1 VRIGELD
8 DSLGPRVD
16 RRVHR
21 VAEAGHLLSGRVHL
35 SRDLERLA
43 AEVLLEQPSALL
55 RGAEDHGAAAEDPGR
70 DGPLQRIRI
79 RSKRHPRGEV
89 RWHQPVLGDRHEQQ
103 VEEEVLLLGRLLA
116 GEEQVK
122 VLREREPAHE
132 VAGQVAPAHLD
143 AIRVGLADAGLHAR
157 IFLPMPPLATTV
169 IGSYPQPDWLIDR
182 EKLAGRLPPRVPA
195 HELWRVDEP
204 WLVEAQDDATR
215 LAVLDMEEAGIDV
228 VTDGEIRRESY
239 SNYFANALEGLDLD
253 EPGTA
258 LDRTGHPNPV
268 PRVVG
273 EIRRARP
280 VQVRDTAFLR
290 ALTSRPI
297 RVTVP
302 GPFTM
307 SQQAQNDHYPDLR
320 SLALAYADAVN
331 EELRDLVAAGA
342 DVVQI
347 DEPYLQAR
355 PDDAREYALEAIERA
370 FDGVGGTKALHTC
383 FGYAAIVHEKPNG
396 YPFLA
401 ELDSCPADEISIE
414 AAQPR
419 LDPSLLEQLP
429 SKRVILGV
437 LDLNDMEIEAAETVA
452 DRIRAALEHI
462 DPERLMVG
470 PDCGMK
476 YLPREVARG
485 KLQSLV
491 EGAALVR
498 TEL

>member
-1 VRIGELD
+1 M
-8 DSLGPRVD
+8 
-16 RRVHR
+16 H
-21 VAEAGHLLSGRVHL
+21 
-35 SRDLERLA
+35 
-43 AEVLLEQPSALL
+43 
-55 RGAEDHGAAAEDPGR
+55 
-70 DGPLQRIRI
+70 
-79 RSKRHPRGEV
+79 
-89 RWHQPVLGDRHEQQ
+89 
-103 VEEEVLLLGRLLA
+103 
-116 GEEQVK
+116 
-122 VLREREPAHE
+122 
-132 VAGQVAPAHLD
+132 
-143 AIRVGLADAGLHAR
+143 
-157 IFLPMPPLATTV
+157 PLATTV

-195 HELWRVDEP
+195 RELWRVDEG
-204 WLVEAQDDATR
+204 WLEEAQDDATR
-215 LAVLDMEEAGIDV
+215 LAVRDMEEAGIDV

-253 EPGTA
+253 VPGTA
-258 LDRTGHPNPV
+258 LDRTGHTNPV

-280 VQVRDTAFLR
+280 VQVRDTEFLR
-290 ALTSRPI
+290 ALTERPI

-320 SLALAYADAVN
+320 SLALAYAEAVN
-331 EELRDLVAAGA
+331 EELRDLVAVGV

-355 PDDAREYALEAIERA
+355 PDDAWEYALEAIARA
-370 FDGVGGTKALHTC
+370 FEGVETTKALHTC
-383 FGYAAIVHEKPNG
+383 FGYAAIVHSKPSDG

-401 ELDSCPADEISIE
+401 ELDSCAADEISIE

-419 LDPSLLEQLP
+419 LDASILEQLP

-437 LDLNDMEIEAAETVA
+437 LDLNDMEVETAGVVA

-462 DPERLMVG
+462 DPGRLMVG

-476 YLPREVARG
+476 YLPRGVARG
-485 KLQSLV
+485 KLRSLV
-491 EGAALVR
+491 EGAAQVR
-498 TEL
+498 AGL

>member
-1 VRIGELD
+1 M
-8 DSLGPRVD
+8 
-16 RRVHR
+16 H
-21 VAEAGHLLSGRVHL
+21 
-35 SRDLERLA
+35 
-43 AEVLLEQPSALL
+43 
-55 RGAEDHGAAAEDPGR
+55 
-70 DGPLQRIRI
+70 
-79 RSKRHPRGEV
+79 
-89 RWHQPVLGDRHEQQ
+89 
-103 VEEEVLLLGRLLA
+103 
-116 GEEQVK
+116 
-122 VLREREPAHE
+122 
-132 VAGQVAPAHLD
+132 
-143 AIRVGLADAGLHAR
+143 
-157 IFLPMPPLATTV
+157 PLATTV

-195 HELWRVDEP
+195 RELWRVDEA
-204 WLVEAQDDATR
+204 WLEEAQNDATR
-215 LAVLDMEEAGIDV
+215 LAVRDMEEAGIDV

-239 SNYFANALEGLDLD
+239 SNFFANALEGLDLD

-258 LDRTGHPNPV
+258 MDRTGHPNPV

-273 EIRRARP
+273 SIRRARQ
-280 VQVRDTAFLR
+280 VQVRDVEFLR
-290 ALTSRPI
+290 AHTSRPI

-320 SLALAYADAVN
+320 SLALAYAEAVN

-355 PDDAREYALEAIERA
+355 PDDAREYALEAIARA
-370 FDGVGGTKALHTC
+370 FEGVGGTKALHTC
-383 FGYAAIVHEKPNG
+383 FGYAAIVHSKPSDG

-401 ELDSCPADEISIE
+401 ELDSCAADEISIE

-419 LDPSLLEQLP
+419 LDPSILEQLP

-437 LDLNDMEIEAAETVA
+437 LDLNDLEVETAEVVA
-452 DRIRAALEHI
+452 ERIRAALRHI

-485 KLQSLV
+485 KLRSLA

-498 TEL
+498 ADL

>member
-1 VRIGELD
+1 MD
-8 DSLGPRVD
+8 
-16 RRVHR
+16 
-21 VAEAGHLLSGRVHL
+21 
-35 SRDLERLA
+35 
-43 AEVLLEQPSALL
+43 
-55 RGAEDHGAAAEDPGR
+55 
-70 DGPLQRIRI
+70 
-79 RSKRHPRGEV
+79 
-89 RWHQPVLGDRHEQQ
+89 
-103 VEEEVLLLGRLLA
+103 
-116 GEEQVK
+116 
-122 VLREREPAHE
+122 
-132 VAGQVAPAHLD
+132 
-143 AIRVGLADAGLHAR
+143 
-157 IFLPMPPLATTV
+157 PLATTV
-169 IGSYPQPDWLIDR
+169 VGSYPQPDWLIDR

-195 HELWRVDEP
+195 RELWRVDEA
-204 WLVEAQDDATR
+204 WLEEAQDDATR
-215 LAVLDMEEAGIDV
+215 LAVRDMEEAGIDI

-239 SNYFANALEGLDLD
+239 SNFFANALEGLDLD

-273 EIRRARP
+273 PIRRARQ
-280 VQVRDTAFLR
+280 VQVRDAKFLR
-290 ALTSRPI
+290 SLTSRPI

-320 SLALAYADAVN
+320 SLVLAYAEAVN
-331 EELRDLVAAGA
+331 EELRDLVDAGA

-355 PDDAREYALEAIERA
+355 PDDAREYALEAIARA

-383 FGYAAIVHEKPNG
+383 FGYAAIVHAKPSG

-437 LDLNDMEIEAAETVA
+437 LDLGDMTVESTELVAE
-452 DRIRAALEHI
+452 RIGAALRYI
-462 DPERLMVG
+462 DPDRLMVG

-476 YLPREVARG
+476 YLPRDVARG
-485 KLQSLV
+485 KLRALV
-491 EGAALVR
+491 EGAISLR
-498 TEL
+498 

>member
-1 VRIGELD
+1 
-8 DSLGPRVD
+8 
-16 RRVHR
+16 VH
-21 VAEAGHLLSGRVHL
+21 A
-35 SRDLERLA
+35 
-43 AEVLLEQPSALL
+43 
-55 RGAEDHGAAAEDPGR
+55 
-70 DGPLQRIRI
+70 
-79 RSKRHPRGEV
+79 
-89 RWHQPVLGDRHEQQ
+89 
-103 VEEEVLLLGRLLA
+103 
-116 GEEQVK
+116 
-122 VLREREPAHE
+122 
-132 VAGQVAPAHLD
+132 
-143 AIRVGLADAGLHAR
+143 
-157 IFLPMPPLATTV
+157 LATTV
-169 IGSYPQPDWLIDR
+169 VGSYPQPDWLIDR
-182 EKLAGRLPPRVPA
+182 KKLAGRLPPRVPA
-195 HELWRVDEP
+195 HELWRVDEA
-204 WLVEAQDDATR
+204 WLGEAQDDATK
-215 LAVLDMEEAGIDV
+215 LAVRDMEEAGIDV

-258 LDRTGHPNPV
+258 IDRTGHPNPV

-273 EIRRARP
+273 PIRRGQA
-280 VQVRDTAFLR
+280 VQVRDAMFLR

-331 EELRDLVAAGA
+331 GELCDLVDAGA

-355 PDDAREYALEAIERA
+355 PYDAQEYALEAIARA
-370 FDGVGGTKALHTC
+370 FEDVPGTKALHTC
-383 FGYAAIVHEKPNG
+383 FGYAAIVHEKPSDG

-401 ELDSCPADEISIE
+401 ELDACPADEISIE

-419 LDPSLLEQLP
+419 LDPSILEQLP

-437 LDLNDMEIEAAETVA
+437 LDLNDMEIETPEVVAE
-452 DRIRAALEHI
+452 RIRAALEHI
-462 DPERLMVG
+462 DADRLMVG

-485 KLQSLV
+485 KLRALV
-491 EGAALVR
+491 EGAALAR
-498 TEL
+498 SEL